1 MNAKQKVI
9 DAIEHFEHQ
18 QDSLEKLKLTIQ
30 EQTRIVAESRAGL
43 LRTLKAVYGERSRS
57 GVVFR
62 GRQYVV
68 REDGATTESLV
79 ITNATF
85 EVLG

>member
-1 MNAKQKVI
+1 MSYDEQHAA
-9 DAIEHFEHQ
+9 DECAGCREYE
-18 QDSLEKLKLTIQ
+18 Q
-30 EQTRIVAESRAGL
+30 ERIVAESRAGL

-68 REDGATTESLV
+68 REDGVTTESLV

>member
-9 DAIEHFEHQ
+9 DAIEYFENQ
-18 QDSLEKLKLTIQ
+18 EKALAAGMAVLKDQ
-30 EQTRIVAESRAGL
+30 ERIVAESRAGL

-68 REDGATTESLV
+68 REDGATTESLI